1 MRNTDLGMRHLKGVD
16 FFMTARMKRSA
27 IRGDGAINFPH
38 SASPFDFAQD
48 RLHAGYIDATLFIQ
62 PTLK

>member
-27 IRGDGAINFPH
+27 IRENWAANPCVQLRTH
-38 SASPFDFAQD
+38 S
-48 RLHAGYIDATLFIQ
+48 HCVI
-62 PTLK
+62 